1 MTCWQPSKRIAALRL
16 PRKSHHRLEIV
27 TLCHCVS
34 MGFVS
39 KVVRGMY
46 IHCGHAKVVWVT
58 AGSRAAWVPSCGVT
72 SVVGEDREERGPR
85 WLMFKLARHHHLYL
99 LVV

>member
-58 AGSRAAWVPSCGVT
+58 MLAPELPGSPAVESLLLWVKT
-72 SVVGEDREERGPR
+72 ERIEVPGG
-85 WLMFKLARHHHLYL
+85 LCSN
-99 LVV
+99 